1 MPRTLYATTISELN
15 SKEKRP
21 CAWINKIRGAVG
33 VDKDGKG
40 KHPSQYLNDL
50 EEWSEHQY
58 DPGYYIGG
66 RTIPQ
71 LKNALQNKGSR
82 KKLGFA
88 LLLFGM
94 LSSIPAVAS
103 FPMANAF
110 LFLIFTLSFV
120 ASGLKLLLS
129 KSTGN

>member
-33 VDKDGKG
+33 VDEDGKG

-58 DPGYYIGG
+58 DPGYYVGG

-71 LKNALQNKGSR
+71 LK
-82 KKLGFA
+82 
-88 LLLFGM
+88 
-94 LSSIPAVAS
+94 
-103 FPMANAF
+103 NAF

-120 ASGLKLLLS
+120 AVGLKLLLS